1 MQESGPQDLNRR
13 DHTSDAHPVHSPG
26 VKGLLLAA
34 LGVVFGDIGTS
45 PIYAFREA
53 LHASSGGD
61 IASRQ
66 DVLGVLSMIIWAL
79 TTIVTIKYVVFVLYA
94 DNKGEGGT
102 LSLMAL
108 ARTAFPQ
115 RAGTIL
121 TIGVIGAALFFG
133 DAIITPAISVLSA
146 VEGLEGR

>member
-13 DHTSDAHPVHSPG
+13 DHTSDAHPIHFPG

-115 RAGTIL
+115 RAGDDFDDRRNWGSTL
-121 TIGVIGAALFFG
+121 FWRCHHNPRHLGA
-133 DAIITPAISVLSA
+133 LSS
-146 VEGLEGR
+146 